1 MTCSLAVRYLILTR
15 YTVQRFWRSSSAPA
29 FRSRG
34 RSYKLRVHLQS
45 GVSHLLKPIQ
55 LVKPACKIVVLQSV
69 VMVALYLSG
78 TSKTTSYM
86 VVAISLS
93 WVPQRLHRMVVALEW
108 LKQQVFTSI
117 ISYESQEQS
126 SQKQEDS

>member
-1 MTCSLAVRYLILTR
+1 MLLL
-15 YTVQRFWRSSSAPA
+15 

-45 GVSHLLKPIQ
+45 GVSQ
-55 LVKPACKIVVLQSV
+55 LVKPACKIDVLQSV

-93 WVPQRLHRMVVALEW
+93 LVPQRVHRMVVALEW

-117 ISYESQEQS
+117 ISYESQE
-126 SQKQEDS
+126 